1 MKPIEGYNKLRGGYY
16 TPKKI
21 AEFIAT
27 WAIRTKND
35 EILEPSCGDGSFI
48 SAIADRLHEMGAS
61 DQSIKHN
68 VTGVELDKV
77 EASKASQYGPNVV
90 QSDFFTYY
98 QKCIDGEKEFD
109 VIVGNPPF
117 IRYQNFE
124 EEYRKVA
131 FELMTKHGFQP
142 NRLMNI
148 WLPFLVLACKALKP
162 DGRVGM
168 VIPAELFQ
176 VDYAAEARL
185 FLSNYFE
192 SLTLVTFKKLV
203 FDDIQQEVILLL
215 GERKSSKQGIRVVEL
230 DGLESLI
237 SAGQTCLE
245 VAEVKKLDH
254 SKDKWVKYYLSNEE
268 LNLLDR
274 LNKSSKIT
282 NATDLY
288 DVNVGLVSGE
298 NAFFV
303 INQEIVD
310 KFHLQESV
318 VPIISRTDQ
327 IKGLELTEQDYENLV
342 KAGKKVY
349 FFEPAD
355 LPIDELPKSQRK
367 YIQWGEAQE
376 YNKNY
381 KCRIRPRWY
390 HVSYTWRAEA
400 FLVRQA
406 NLYPKMVLNNK
417 HALVTDTLHKVRF
430 HEGVDGRTVVGAF
443 LNTYTL
449 ALSETLGRSYGGGV
463 LTFEPG
469 EMRKMRIPMIAADK
483 LDLDKMDALQREGKI
498 DDILQYTDE
507 ILLHQGLG
515 LTAHEV
521 ELLYNIWSK
530 MKDRRLSRKNRK
542 G

>member
-16 TPKKI
+16 TPEKI

-77 EASKASQYGPNVV
+77 EASKASQYRPNVV

-148 WLPFLVLACKALKP
+148 WLHFLVLACKALKP

-349 FFEPAD
+349 FFEPTD
-355 LPIDELPKSQRK
+355 LPIDELPKFQRK

-430 HEGVDGRTVVGAF
+430 HEGVDGRIVVGAF

-521 ELLYNIWSK
+521 ELLHNIWSK

>member
-48 SAIADRLHEMGAS
+48 SAIADRLHKMGAS

-68 VTGVELDKV
+68 VTGVELDKI

-237 SAGQTCLE
+237 SAGQACLK

-430 HEGVDGRTVVGAF
+430 HEGVDGRIVVGAF

-521 ELLYNIWSK
+521 ELLHNIWSK

>member
-1 MKPIEGYNKLRGGYY
+1 MKPIEEYNKLRGGYY
-16 TPKKI
+16 TPEKI

-27 WAIRTKND
+27 WAIRAKND

-48 SAIADRLHEMGAS
+48 SAIADRLHRMGAS

-68 VTGVELDKV
+68 VTGVELDKI
-77 EASKASQYGPNVV
+77 EASKASQYGPNIV

-131 FELMTKHGFQP
+131 FELMTKYGFQP

-215 GERKSSKQGIRVVEL
+215 GERKSNKQGIRVVEL
-230 DGLESLI
+230 EGLESLI
-237 SAGQTCLE
+237 SVGQACLE

-274 LNKSSKIT
+274 LNKSSNIT

-390 HVSYTWRAEA
+390 YVSYTWRAEA

-469 EMRKMRIPMIAADK
+469 EMRKMRIPMLAADK

-521 ELLYNIWSK
+521 ELLHNIWSK
-530 MKDRRLSRKNRK
+530 MRDRRLSRKNRK